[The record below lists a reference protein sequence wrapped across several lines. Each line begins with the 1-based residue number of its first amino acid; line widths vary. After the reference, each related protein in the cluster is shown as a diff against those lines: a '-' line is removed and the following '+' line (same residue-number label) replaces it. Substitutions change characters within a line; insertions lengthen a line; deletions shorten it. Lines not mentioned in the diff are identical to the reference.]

1 MSSLKES
8 PNKYPLPPILTVGML
23 ILCYLLDTFL
33 PLGWEPEQVTGF
45 MRSAGL
51 LLIVVALALDVWAFL
66 TFRKHKANMM
76 PHKPA
81 THLLTSG
88 PFAHSRNPIYLADI
102 LILLGVSLW
111 TGSIVG
117 FLSVPVFFLILER
130 RFIRPEENRLEE
142 AFGED
147 FRRYK
152 SETRRWL

>member
-1 MSSLKES
+1 MRKTLD
-8 PNKYPLPPILTVGML
+8 YPPVWLAFFVLVALYTGPGWGHVAT
-23 ILCYLLDTFL
+23 T
-33 PLGWEPEQVTGF
+33 LGWTLIV
-45 MRSAGL
+45 SGL
-51 LLIVVALALDVWAFL
+51 LLTLAAAVAFKNHETTIV
-66 TFRKHKANMM
+66 
-76 PHKPA
+76 PHQTPSRLI
-81 THLLTSG
+81 TTG
-88 PFAHSRNPIYLADI
+88 VFTHSRNPIYLADI